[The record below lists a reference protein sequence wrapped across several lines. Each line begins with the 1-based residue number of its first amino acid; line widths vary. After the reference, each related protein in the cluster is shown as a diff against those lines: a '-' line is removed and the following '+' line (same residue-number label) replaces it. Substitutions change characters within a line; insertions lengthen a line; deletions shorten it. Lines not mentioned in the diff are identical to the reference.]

1 MKVGSLLIG
10 TVLSL
15 TILLLTG
22 GCAALEQ
29 YTQPKAE
36 AVSAV
41 PASLPPYQGPR
52 ARISVTRFDVRA
64 AKANQAIGDGLRDML
79 ATALIQSQRFS
90 VLERQELGAILKEQE
105 LSATGAVGKG
115 ARVSRGKI
123 KGADLMVVASVTEFE
138 PGAAG
143 TRGGIGGG
151 GWIPAIAAIGGAVK
165 KAHLAIDLRV
175 INTATSEAVAATKIQ
190 GEAKD
195 INLGGIAGG
204 FFGGGA
210 LGGGLQMYSKTPM
223 EKAIRICIGKAV
235 EYLSQ
240 AIPHRYYKY

>member
-1 MKVGSLLIG
+1 MKVGGFLIG
-10 TVLSL
+10 TLLSL
-15 TILLLTG
+15 TILLLIG
-22 GCAALEQ
+22 GCSLEQ
-29 YTQPKAE
+29 VTQPKAE

-41 PASLPPYQGPR
+41 PASLPPYQGPK
-52 ARISVTRFDVRA
+52 ARVSVTRFDVRA
-64 AKANQAIGDGLRDML
+64 AKANQAIGDGLRDMMV
-79 ATALIQSQRFS
+79 TALIQSQRFS
-90 VLERQELGAILKEQE
+90 VLERQELGAILQEQE
-105 LSATGAVGKG
+105 LSATGAVEKE

-123 KGADLMVVASVTEFE
+123 KGADLTIVASVTEFE
-138 PGAAG
+138 PSASG

-151 GWIPAIAAIGGAVK
+151 GWIPVIGAIGGAVK

-175 INTATSEAVAATKIQ
+175 VDTATSEAIAATKIE

-195 INLGGIAGG
+195 INLGGIAGA

-210 LGGGLQMYSKTPM
+210 LGGGLNTYAKTPM

-240 AIPHRYYKY
+240 AIPSKYYKY